1 MGVPTLSPISH
12 LLCNLSLAM
21 LGGGGGIHAA
31 VG

>member
-21 LGGGGGIHAA
+21 LGGGGGYTPR
-31 VG
+31 